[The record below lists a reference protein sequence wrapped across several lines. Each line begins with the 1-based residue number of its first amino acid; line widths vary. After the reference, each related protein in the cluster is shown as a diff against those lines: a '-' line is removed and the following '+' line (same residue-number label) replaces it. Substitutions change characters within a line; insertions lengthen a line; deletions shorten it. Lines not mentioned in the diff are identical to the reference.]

1 MLFIADIHL
10 YREHLYWFIAEV
22 WMCDCLYFIS
32 VIRDVNSAAGIVT
45 LRISLCDNQAVI
57 LPEHNSLNQLA
68 KDLEIMFEN
77 YVEGFE
83 AACVVS
89 RNAKKFRPG
98 DTAMQRAGDVLY
110 RPQHYHM
117 NIEEGLDLSGK
128 TPTALVQRLVP
139 SVFKEPKNILYTLDA
154 REMRDPEHKTE
165 AGRAAGMRL
174 AAQIDSDLISMVT
187 QRATNVITM
196 ADSTTGSQGRDLWNC
211 AAGIDATM
219 TAIGVPQGINRRS
232 FWNPFNYKDLA
243 GELGH
248 RAYAQGATLTAYE
261 KAQIPPVASFD
272 SYKTDISGR
281 VPKGTATSITL
292 AAAPAHKVE
301 AKDANDMPV
310 DIGSLAEAANQK
322 GDFAQNAAKNAGVN
336 LAAQG
341 VLSAAAKGI
350 GRGITAIKGDI
361 APEVAKKIATSESM
375 GVTPMTSDVIPP
387 KNAFTRGLT
396 QDAEGALLGT
406 GSKRAE
412 QYATRSKLVSNY
424 FDRFGEY
431 NPDDVVKSL
440 TTTLRGRKDA
450 AGAVINDVTNKM
462 GNAAVDTTN
471 TMNALNTAI
480 ARQERLGTSAN
491 QSLLTSLRNLREEL
505 ANPAT
510 DLDVTF
516 DLLRQHRTAFRS
528 NVQGDAM
535 VFPNQ
540 AKAATNMVENAMS
553 KDLRNAVA
561 KNLGASDAA
570 KYLKANSDYAN
581 VYNKVLNKNIANK
594 LNKASSEASPELIN
608 TVVLSRKPSDVKR
621 IWSALDDKGKDA
633 MRAAYVSKIAEKAG
647 DSPAKFITEVNKLK
661 SQSGGEIYNTIFSGK
676 HMKELDALHEVLQQT
691 ARSDTANVVTQ
702 TGQSQANRIRTI
714 GATATLGVS
723 MGIEAGFGAMM
734 RLYESKAARNA
745 LLRLAN
751 TKAGTP
757 AYERALNNAANAIRP
772 ILANDATDR

>member
-1 MLFIADIHL
+1 MAKAWKDVIASPQYQAL
-10 YREHLYWFIAEV
+10 APEQKAQAQEQYFNEVVAPQAGENAEQAKQAFYAAYP
-22 WMCDCLYFIS
+22 LPS
-32 VIRDVNSAAGIVT
+32 VQPVDTQQPVAQQQPQQSGFMSDLGEAVKETGRGLVQAGVNVANIPASVADAVTSAAAWAGGKLGIGDGTYQPAPRVT
-45 LRISLCDNQAVI
+45 TQGLEQAFGLQQGALTPQTTEGRVFAEA
-57 LPEHNSLNQLA
+57 LPYLA
-68 KDLEIMFEN
+68 T
-77 YVEGFE
+77 VGVGG
-83 AACVVS
+83 ASTQA
-89 RNAKKFRPG
+89 
-98 DTAMQRAGDVLY
+98 
-110 RPQHYHM
+110 
-117 NIEEGLDLSGK
+117 
-128 TPTALVQRLVP
+128 PTL
-139 SVFKEPKNILYTLDA
+139 
-154 REMRDPEHKTE
+154 
-165 AGRAAGMRL
+165 AGR
-174 AAQIDSDLISMVT
+174 
-187 QRATNVITM
+187 IT
-196 ADSTTGSQGRDLWNC
+196 
-211 AAGIDATM
+211 
-219 TAIGVPQGINRRS
+219 
-232 FWNPFNYKDLA
+232 
-243 GELGH
+243 
-248 RAYAQGATLTAYE
+248 QGAARL
-261 KAQIPPVASFD
+261 
-272 SYKTDISGR
+272 
-281 VPKGTATSITL
+281 L
-292 AAAPAHKVE
+292 AENAV
-301 AKDANDMPV
+301 
-310 DIGSLAEAANQK
+310 GSLAANSE
-322 GDFAQNAAKNAGVN
+322 KNDAGKLATDIGVGMLTGGAVN
-336 LAAQG
+336 T
-341 VLSAAAKGI
+341 VAKGLE
-350 GRGITAIKGDI
+350 RGITAFKGDI

-621 IWSALDDKGKDA
+621 IWSALDNKGKDA

-691 ARSDTANVVTQ
+691 ARSDAANVVTQ

-714 GATATLGVS
+714 GATTTLGVS
-723 MGIEAGFGAMM
+723 MGLEAGFGAMM
-734 RLYESKAARNA
+734 RFYESKAARNA

-757 AYERALNNAANAIRP
+757 AYERALNQAATAVRP
-772 ILANDATDR
+772 LLVNEATRQ

>member
-1 MLFIADIHL
+1 MAYSREQLMTALRNADAAGDTEGARRIAQMLSSSNQPTQNQKQPVEQQDGFMSDLGEAVKETGRGLVQAGVNVANIPASVAD
-10 YREHLYWFIAEV
+10 AV
-22 WMCDCLYFIS
+22 T
-32 VIRDVNSAAGIVT
+32 SAAAWAGGKLGIGDGTYHPAPRVT
-45 LRISLCDNQAVI
+45 TQGLEQDFGLQQGALTPQTTEGRVFAEALPYLATVGVGGASTQA
-57 LPEHNSLNQLA
+57 
-68 KDLEIMFEN
+68 
-77 YVEGFE
+77 
-83 AACVVS
+83 
-89 RNAKKFRPG
+89 
-98 DTAMQRAGDVLY
+98 
-110 RPQHYHM
+110 
-117 NIEEGLDLSGK
+117 
-128 TPTALVQRLVP
+128 PTL
-139 SVFKEPKNILYTLDA
+139 
-154 REMRDPEHKTE
+154 
-165 AGRAAGMRL
+165 AGR
-174 AAQIDSDLISMVT
+174 
-187 QRATNVITM
+187 IT
-196 ADSTTGSQGRDLWNC
+196 
-211 AAGIDATM
+211 
-219 TAIGVPQGINRRS
+219 
-232 FWNPFNYKDLA
+232 
-243 GELGH
+243 
-248 RAYAQGATLTAYE
+248 QGAARL
-261 KAQIPPVASFD
+261 
-272 SYKTDISGR
+272 
-281 VPKGTATSITL
+281 L
-292 AAAPAHKVE
+292 AENAV
-301 AKDANDMPV
+301 
-310 DIGSLAEAANQK
+310 GSLAANSE
-322 GDFAQNAAKNAGVN
+322 KNDAGKLATDIGVGMLTGGAVN
-336 LAAQG
+336 T
-341 VLSAAAKGI
+341 VAKGLE
-350 GRGITAIKGDI
+350 RGITAFKGDI

-505 ANPAT
+505 TNPAT

-714 GATATLGVS
+714 GATTTLGVS
-723 MGIEAGFGAMM
+723 MGLEAGFGAMM

-757 AYERALNNAANAIRP
+757 AYERALNQAATAVRP
-772 ILANDATDR
+772 LLVNEATRQ

>member
-1 MLFIADIHL
+1 MKVTANGKTFTFPDGTSTEDIGTAIDE
-10 YREHLYWFIAEV
+10 YFAGQAVQQQTVNQVNNEPAREEPSLMQQAGDWLTGGQSAGQIAEQAGRGLV
-22 WMCDCLYFIS
+22 NIPFDVLQGGASLINAIS
-32 VIRDVNSAAGIVT
+32 QGLGGPKVLDDVYRPVDRPTDPYAQAGETIGGYLLPIGTAAKAAG
-45 LRISLCDNQAVI
+45 A
-57 LPEHNSLNQLA
+57 PA
-68 KDLEIMFEN
+68 K
-77 YVEGFE
+77 
-83 AACVVS
+83 
-89 RNAKKFRPG
+89 
-98 DTAMQRAGDVLY
+98 
-110 RPQHYHM
+110 
-117 NIEEGLDLSGK
+117 
-128 TPTALVQRLVP
+128 
-139 SVFKEPKNILYTLDA
+139 
-154 REMRDPEHKTE
+154 
-165 AGRAAGMRL
+165 
-174 AAQIDSDLISMVT
+174 
-187 QRATNVITM
+187 
-196 ADSTTGSQGRDLWNC
+196 
-211 AAGIDATM
+211 
-219 TAIGVPQGINRRS
+219 
-232 FWNPFNYKDLA
+232 LA
-243 GELGH
+243 G
-248 RAYAQGATLTAYE
+248 
-261 KAQIPPVASFD
+261 
-272 SYKTDISGR
+272 
-281 VPKGTATSITL
+281 
-292 AAAPAHKVE
+292 
-301 AKDANDMPV
+301 
-310 DIGSLAEAANQK
+310 DIGSAGNMIAGSLADAANQK

-723 MGIEAGFGAMM
+723 MGLEAGFGAMM

-757 AYERALNNAANAIRP
+757 AYERALNNATNAIRP

>member
-1 MLFIADIHL
+1 MAKAWKDVIASPQYQALAPEQKAQAQEQYFNEVVAPQAGENAEQAKQAFYSAYPRGLLEKGNIDIHNRPVVKNSDGSISTVRSMSTNIDG
-10 YREHLYWFIAEV
+10 REVLIPTVSDDGRIMSDDEAIDNFMRTGKHLGMFDNPDDATAYAESLHNQQADEYLPRKNQATQQPVQQSTQAAPQQQKEEPSLMQQAGDWLTGGQSAGQIAEQAGRG
-22 WMCDCLYFIS
+22 L
-32 VIRDVNSAAGIVT
+32 VNI
-45 LRISLCDNQAVI
+45 
-57 LPEHNSLNQLA
+57 P
-68 KDLEIMFEN
+68 F
-77 YVEGFE
+77 
-83 AACVVS
+83 
-89 RNAKKFRPG
+89 
-98 DTAMQRAGDVLY
+98 DVLQGGASLINAISQGLGGPKVLDDVY
-110 RPQHYHM
+110 RPV
-117 NIEEGLDLSGK
+117 DR
-128 TPTALVQRLVP
+128 PTDPYAQAGETIGGYLVP
-139 SVFKEPKNILYTLDA
+139 
-154 REMRDPEHKTE
+154 
-165 AGRAAGMRL
+165 
-174 AAQIDSDLISMVT
+174 
-187 QRATNVITM
+187 
-196 ADSTTGSQGRDLWNC
+196 
-211 AAGIDATM
+211 
-219 TAIGVPQGINRRS
+219 GV
-232 FWNPFNYKDLA
+232 
-243 GELGH
+243 
-248 RAYAQGATLTAYE
+248 
-261 KAQIPPVASFD
+261 
-272 SYKTDISGR
+272 
-281 VPKGTATSITL
+281 GTAGSM
-292 AAAPAHKVE
+292 A
-301 AKDANDMPV
+301 
-310 DIGSLAEAANQK
+310 IGSLAEAANQK

-361 APEVAKKIATSESM
+361 APEVAKKIVTSESM

-714 GATATLGVS
+714 GATTTLGVS
-723 MGIEAGFGAMM
+723 MGLEAGFGAMM

-757 AYERALNNAANAIRP
+757 AYERALNQAATAVRP
-772 ILANDATDR
+772 LLVNEATRQ

>member
-1 MLFIADIHL
+1 MAYSREQLMTALRNADAAGDTEGARRIARMLSSSNPPTQNQEQPLEQQDGFMSDLGEAVKETGRGLVQAGVNVANIPASVAD
-10 YREHLYWFIAEV
+10 AV
-22 WMCDCLYFIS
+22 T
-32 VIRDVNSAAGIVT
+32 SAAAWAGGKLGIGDGTYQPAPRVT
-45 LRISLCDNQAVI
+45 TQGLEQAFGLQQGALTPQTTEGRVFAEA
-57 LPEHNSLNQLA
+57 LPYLA
-68 KDLEIMFEN
+68 T
-77 YVEGFE
+77 VGVGG
-83 AACVVS
+83 ASTQA
-89 RNAKKFRPG
+89 
-98 DTAMQRAGDVLY
+98 
-110 RPQHYHM
+110 
-117 NIEEGLDLSGK
+117 
-128 TPTALVQRLVP
+128 PTL
-139 SVFKEPKNILYTLDA
+139 
-154 REMRDPEHKTE
+154 
-165 AGRAAGMRL
+165 AGR
-174 AAQIDSDLISMVT
+174 
-187 QRATNVITM
+187 IT
-196 ADSTTGSQGRDLWNC
+196 
-211 AAGIDATM
+211 
-219 TAIGVPQGINRRS
+219 
-232 FWNPFNYKDLA
+232 
-243 GELGH
+243 
-248 RAYAQGATLTAYE
+248 QGAARL
-261 KAQIPPVASFD
+261 
-272 SYKTDISGR
+272 
-281 VPKGTATSITL
+281 L
-292 AAAPAHKVE
+292 AENAV
-301 AKDANDMPV
+301 
-310 DIGSLAEAANQK
+310 GSLAANSE
-322 GDFAQNAAKNAGVN
+322 KNDAGKLATDIGVGMLTGGAVN
-336 LAAQG
+336 T
-341 VLSAAAKGI
+341 VAKGLE
-350 GRGITAIKGDI
+350 RGITAFKGDI

-723 MGIEAGFGAMM
+723 LGLEAGFGAIM

-757 AYERALNNAANAIRP
+757 AYERALNNAANAVRP
-772 ILANDATDR
+772 LFATEATQQ

>member
-1 MLFIADIHL
+1 MAYSREQLMTALRNADAAGDTEGARRIAQMLSSSNQPTQNQRQPVEQQDGFMSDLGEAVKETGRGLVQAGVNVANIPASVAD
-10 YREHLYWFIAEV
+10 AV
-22 WMCDCLYFIS
+22 T
-32 VIRDVNSAAGIVT
+32 SAAAWAGGKLGIGDGTYQPAPRVT
-45 LRISLCDNQAVI
+45 TQGLEQAFGLQQGALTPQTTEGRVFAEA
-57 LPEHNSLNQLA
+57 LPYLA
-68 KDLEIMFEN
+68 T
-77 YVEGFE
+77 VGVGG
-83 AACVVS
+83 ASTQA
-89 RNAKKFRPG
+89 
-98 DTAMQRAGDVLY
+98 
-110 RPQHYHM
+110 
-117 NIEEGLDLSGK
+117 
-128 TPTALVQRLVP
+128 PTL
-139 SVFKEPKNILYTLDA
+139 
-154 REMRDPEHKTE
+154 
-165 AGRAAGMRL
+165 AGR
-174 AAQIDSDLISMVT
+174 
-187 QRATNVITM
+187 IT
-196 ADSTTGSQGRDLWNC
+196 
-211 AAGIDATM
+211 
-219 TAIGVPQGINRRS
+219 
-232 FWNPFNYKDLA
+232 
-243 GELGH
+243 
-248 RAYAQGATLTAYE
+248 QGAARL
-261 KAQIPPVASFD
+261 
-272 SYKTDISGR
+272 
-281 VPKGTATSITL
+281 L
-292 AAAPAHKVE
+292 AENAV
-301 AKDANDMPV
+301 
-310 DIGSLAEAANQK
+310 GSLAANSE
-322 GDFAQNAAKNAGVN
+322 KNDAGKLATDIGVGMLTGGAVN
-336 LAAQG
+336 T
-341 VLSAAAKGI
+341 VAKGLE
-350 GRGITAIKGDI
+350 RGITAFKGDI

-450 AGAVINDVTNKM
+450 AVAVINDVTNKM

-723 MGIEAGFGAMM
+723 MGLEAGFGAMM
-734 RLYESKAARNA
+734 RLYESKAARNM

-772 ILANDATDR
+772 LFATEATQQ

>member
-1 MLFIADIHL
+1 MRL
-10 YREHLYWFIAEV
+10 E
-22 WMCDCLYFIS
+22 S
-32 VIRDVNSAAGIVT
+32 V
-45 LRISLCDNQAVI
+45 
-57 LPEHNSLNQLA
+57 A
-68 KDLEIMFEN
+68 KFHSPKSPMMSDSPR
-77 YVEGFE
+77 
-83 AACVVS
+83 A
-89 RNAKKFRPG
+89 
-98 DTAMQRAGDVLY
+98 TASDS
-110 RPQHYHM
+110 
-117 NIEEGLDLSGK
+117 LSG
-128 TPTALVQRLVP
+128 TDVMAAMGMAQ
-139 SVFKEPKNILYTLDA
+139 SQ
-154 REMRDPEHKTE
+154 
-165 AGRAAGMRL
+165 AGFGMAAFCGKHEL
-174 AAQIDSDLISMVT
+174 
-187 QRATNVITM
+187 
-196 ADSTTGSQGRDLWNC
+196 SQNDKQK
-211 AAGIDATM
+211 
-219 TAIGVPQGINRRS
+219 AI
-232 FWNPFNYKDLA
+232 NYLM
-243 GELGH
+243 
-248 RAYAQGATLTAYE
+248 Q
-261 KAQIPPVASFD
+261 F
-272 SYKTDISGR
+272 
-281 VPKGTATSITL
+281 
-292 AAAPAHKVE
+292 AHKVSGKYRGV
-301 AKDANDMPV
+301 AKLEGNTKAKVLQVLATFAYADYCRSAATPGARCRDCHGTGRAV
-310 DIGSLAEAANQK
+310 DISKTEQLGRVVEKECGRCK
-322 GDFAQNAAKNAGVN
+322 GVGYSRMPA
-336 LAAQG
+336 
-341 VLSAAAKGI
+341 
-350 GRGITAIKGDI
+350 
-361 APEVAKKIATSESM
+361 
-375 GVTPMTSDVIPP
+375 
-387 KNAFTRGLT
+387 
-396 QDAEGALLGT
+396 
-406 GSKRAE
+406 
-412 QYATRSKLVSNY
+412 
-424 FDRFGEY
+424 
-431 NPDDVVKSL
+431 
-440 TTTLRGRKDA
+440 
-450 AGAVINDVTNKM
+450 M

-505 ANPAT
+505 VNPAT

-661 SQSGGEIYNTIFSGK
+661 SLSGGEIYNTIFSGK

-723 MGIEAGFGAMM
+723 MGLEAGFGAMM

-751 TKAGTP
+751 TKTGTP

-772 ILANDATDR
+772 ILSSQITAEQQ